1 MTIPP
6 YPLVPQPMKRSW
18 LERNAQWKIPLGCLT
33 LFFVIGTF
41 GAVVLTLIITTFP
54 HSDVYKQALARA
66 TENSPC
72 GT

>member
-18 LERNAQWKIPLGCLT
+18 LERVRQWKIPLGCLT

-41 GAVVLTLIITTFP
+41 GAVV
-54 HSDVYKQALARA
+54 
-66 TENSPC
+66 
-72 GT
+72 